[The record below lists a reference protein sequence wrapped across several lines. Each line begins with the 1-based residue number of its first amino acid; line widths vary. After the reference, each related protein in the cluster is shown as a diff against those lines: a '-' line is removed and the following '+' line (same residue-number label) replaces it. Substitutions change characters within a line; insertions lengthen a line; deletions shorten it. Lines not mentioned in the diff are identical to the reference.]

1 MQGNILAV
9 TLEIRASV
17 ETWHSHILESRQLLK
32 DIHLKNILF
41 IAIHSTKEHMFPSI
55 LFPESNQLLG
65 NFRPK

>member
-41 IAIHSTKEHMFPSI
+41 IAIHSTK
-55 LFPESNQLLG
+55 NQV
-65 NFRPK
+65 FQHCVC

>member
-41 IAIHSTKEHMFPSI
+41 IAIHSTKKHRFFSI
-55 LFPESNQLLG
+55 VFAETNPLLE
-65 NFRPK
+65 NFHPQ